1 MAPVLTS
8 FTTPA
13 TAQGHGG
20 TVVTVAGTGLL
31 GTAKVNFGTKSVTPT
46 ATTSTSVSCV
56 APSGC
61 AGQTSI
67 SVVTGGV
74 TSNSLSFFYLAT
86 PTISS
91 LSANLGPASPPA
103 LDVFGTGLS
112 TATQVTF
119 AGAAPVAVAPANIVS
134 DTQLTNITPPT
145 HTTFTAC
152 VDTVNVTATALG
164 GTSTPSGPANQFD
177 YYDLP
182 TVASVSPATG
192 IPGTQGVIVSGTC
205 YSGLIDVTFTPVGGG
220 AAVSGDNVAPTGL
233 GSLTVDVPA
242 TLTPGVTYDITVI
255 TPGGTSAINAN
266 DQFAVV

>member
-1 MAPVLTS
+1 MAPTLTS

-13 TAQGHGG
+13 TAQGHSG
-20 TVVTVAGTGLL
+20 TVVTVAGSGLL
-31 GTAKVNFGTKSVTPT
+31 GTTKVNFGTKSVTPT
-46 ATTSTSVSCV
+46 ATTSTSVSCL

-61 AGQTSI
+61 AGQTNL

-74 TSNSLSFFYLAT
+74 TSNSLSFFYIAT

-91 LSANLGPASPPA
+91 LSASLGPASPPA
-103 LDVFGTGLS
+103 LDIFGTGLS

-119 AGAAPVAVAPANIVS
+119 AGATPVTVAPANIVS

-152 VDTVNVTATALG
+152 VDTVNVTTTTLG

-177 YYDLP
+177 YYNLP
-182 TVASVSPATG
+182 TVATVSPVTG
-192 IPGTQGVIVSGTC
+192 SAGTAGVIVTGTC
-205 YSGLIDVTFTPVGGG
+205 YGGLIDVTFTPVGGG
-220 AAVSGDNVAPTGL
+220 ATVSGNNITPTGL

-242 TLTPGVTYDITVI
+242 TLTSGVTYDIRVI
-255 TPGGTSAINAN
+255 TPGGTSAINVN